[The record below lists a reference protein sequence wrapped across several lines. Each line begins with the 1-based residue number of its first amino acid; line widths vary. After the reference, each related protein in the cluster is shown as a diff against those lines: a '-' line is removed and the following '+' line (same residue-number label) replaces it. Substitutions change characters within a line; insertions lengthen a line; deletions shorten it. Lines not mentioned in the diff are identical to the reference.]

1 MRNHNIRFIIALATI
16 CIGGIIMTQAYWV
29 RRAFDIKE
37 KQFNQTVVIAL
48 KNVSERIAKLNGEV
62 VNPNPVNQLTSDY
75 YVVNVNQVID
85 ANVLEHYLKE
95 EFSYRDLYIDY
106 EYGIYDC
113 SSDKMVYGNY
123 ITHKK
128 TGIDQTQIASTNLPK
143 YDEFVYYFGV
153 RFPNKSTF
161 LAGQMD
167 IWIFSSFILLMVVL
181 FFAYTLFVILKQK
194 RLSEIQRDFINNM
207 THEFKTPISTI
218 AVSADLISNPKI
230 NSQPEKLAQYAQIIK
245 TQNHRLKEQIE
256 KVLQMAV
263 MDKGKLTLSKEPIDI
278 HEIIRQAVI
287 HFQLKYQEAL
297 IESDLKAE
305 KSVVFADKVHLT
317 NVIYNLLDNATK
329 YVSEH
334 PKIKVITQQRKK
346 QLLLSIQDNGL
357 GIEKAHQRRVFERF
371 YRVPT
376 GNRHDVKGFGLGL
389 NYVKQVIQAH
399 HWKIRLESELGKGST
414 FIVEIPIGQASKQH
428 KHTEQSK
435 QQYNTK
441 DSALIS

>member
-1 MRNHNIRFIIALATI
+1 MRNHSIRFVIALATI
-16 CIGGIIMTQAYWV
+16 CIGGIIMTQVYWV

-62 VNPNPVNQLTSDY
+62 VNPSPVNQLTSDY

-85 ANVLEHYLKE
+85 ANILEHYLKE
-95 EFSYRDLYIDY
+95 EFSYRDLHIDY

-123 ITHKK
+123 VTHTK
-128 TGIDQTQIASTNLPK
+128 TDDNAQQAASTNLPK

-167 IWIFSSFILLMVVL
+167 IWIFSSFILLIVVF

-230 NSQPEKLAQYAQIIK
+230 NAHPEKLAQYAQIIK

-256 KVLQMAV
+256 KVLQMAI
-263 MDKGKLTLSKEPIDI
+263 MDKGKLTLSRELVDI
-278 HEIIRQAVI
+278 HEIVRQAVI
-287 HFQLKYQEAL
+287 HFRLKYEDAQ
-297 IESDLKAE
+297 IECDLQADTPLAN
-305 KSVVFADKVHLT
+305 ADKVHLT

-329 YVSEH
+329 YISEN
-334 PKIKVITQQRKK
+334 PKILISTKHYKK

-357 GIEKAHQRRVFERF
+357 GIEKAHQNKVFERF

-389 NYVKQVIQAH
+389 NYVRQIIKAH

-414 FIVEIPIGQASKQH
+414 FTVSIPLDQTAKKNTNTTH
-428 KHTEQSK
+428 LKDTENK
-435 QQYNTK
+435 NP
-441 DSALIS
+441 ALIS